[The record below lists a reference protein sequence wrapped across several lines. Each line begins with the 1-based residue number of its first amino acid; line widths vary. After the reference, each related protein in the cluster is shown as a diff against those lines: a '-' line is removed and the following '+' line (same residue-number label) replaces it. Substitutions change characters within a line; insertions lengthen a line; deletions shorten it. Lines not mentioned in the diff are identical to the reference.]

1 MYLWPDCA
9 RVCKINEWKLFQRVD
24 WNFQKDLINLKH
36 LQYKNDSLVTNNLF
50 IIQIVKENL

>member
-9 RVCKINEWKLFQRVD
+9 RVCKISEWKLFQRVD